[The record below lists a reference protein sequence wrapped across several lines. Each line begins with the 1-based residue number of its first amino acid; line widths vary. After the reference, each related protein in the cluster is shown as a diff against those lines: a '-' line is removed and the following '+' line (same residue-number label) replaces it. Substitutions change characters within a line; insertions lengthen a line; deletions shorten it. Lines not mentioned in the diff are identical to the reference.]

1 MEKTANSP
9 FAVVKAIRLQVFLSK
24 AITTNESC
32 MTSDLHSST
41 SNYIKQ
47 HVDTGIQMSSPTHEL
62 PCHVGVI
69 CDVCNGDVHGI
80 RYKCLCCSDYDLCM
94 GCFGDE
100 NHTEHSFIAIRC
112 IDTVK
117 KKSLDTFRCIQTALN
132 HVAIPLRVENQSL
145 HISDTVTMPRSTAV
159 SCESDCNKS
168 EEWEVLSNNTEDAF
182 ISEFKKG
189 EGLNES
195 SAYEDTND
203 AAVETMVLQF
213 GDCNYVN
220 VVPIQ
225 QEQPASDARGVMCEL
240 SNESS
245 LEPPAMLHGAVTTS
259 TRRAS
264 STSVQTDIRP
274 SSVEAF
280 VNANLPSPPS
290 ESLAQKEWDLQTSMQ
305 NFFVD
310 ALKNLG
316 ITTSNEATVLKELQ
330 ILLDKGY
337 SNEGGI
343 LTFLLAEH
351 NNSAAAVLEVLRHQ
365 E

>member
-1 MEKTANSP
+1 MEKNVNSP

-112 IDTVK
+112 IDTIK
-117 KKSLDTFRCIQTALN
+117 KKSLDTFRCIQMALN
-132 HVAIPLRVENQSL
+132 HVAIPLRVDNQSL
-145 HISDTVTMPRSTAV
+145 HISDAVTMPRSTAV

-189 EGLNES
+189 EGLKES
-195 SAYEDTND
+195 SAYVDTND

-225 QEQPASDARGVMCEL
+225 QEQPASDAIDAMSRL
-240 SNESS
+240 TFESS
-245 LEPPAMLHGAVTTS
+245 FEPPTMLHGAVTTS
-259 TRRAS
+259 TRLPSSPRA
-264 STSVQTDIRP
+264 QTDTRP
-274 SSVEAF
+274 SSGEAYYH
-280 VNANLPSPPS
+280 ANPPSPPD
-290 ESLAQKEWDLQTSMQ
+290 ENRVQNVWGLQH
-305 NFFVD
+305 FFTD
-310 ALKNLG
+310 ALTNVG